1 MLRFFT
7 YSEMTII
14 IIIICNFLKKFK
26 LFRSRGV
33 AAGVSASLDYVL
45 SFLSTKSYYNLET
58 SLSMPGI
65 SLLNCI
71 IAAIGLVS
79 MYLILPE
86 TENRS
91 LEEIELHFSDD
102 TKTLCDRKIA
112 RATSQSNTDEV
123 NGEFPKTNQTV
134 IGHES
139 DELEIN
145 AQNGCGNHGFVND
158 V

>member
-1 MLRFFT
+1 
-7 YSEMTII
+7 
-14 IIIICNFLKKFK
+14 
-26 LFRSRGV
+26 
-33 AAGVSASLDYVL
+33 
-45 SFLSTKSYYNLET
+45 
-58 SLSMPGI
+58 MPGI

-71 IAAIGLVS
+71 IATVGLVS

-123 NGEFPKTNQTV
+123 KGEIPKTNQTV

-145 AQNGCGNHGFVND
+145 TQNGCDNRGFVND